1 MRKVTRL
8 TCEAFERGE
17 VKSIGNTRTDGH
29 GLYLHGNKI
38 AEWREGEVYVSLAG
52 WDTVTT
58 RERLNGIDGCN
69 VYRRKGVTYIN
80 GIEFT
85 EFWQRVV

>member
-8 TCEAFERGE
+8 TCEAFEGGMAKRM
-17 VKSIGNTRTDGH
+17 GNTRTDGH
-29 GLYLHGNKI
+29 SLYLHGNKI
-38 AEWREGEVYVSLAG
+38 AEWRDGEVYVSLAG

-58 RERLNGIDGCN
+58 RERLNGLTNCH
-69 VYRRKGVTYIN
+69 VFRRKGVTYIN